1 MIKFSGTWETP
12 NQETIFIE
20 VGDVKCI
27 PFVLLSKC
35 RGEECFSLYRKVAPL
50 REDRLRFSAHCPM
63 CVFAPLTFSFHLRRP
78 LHSPFL
84 VHESFVIAA
93 SSASPTQSC
102 HKKISLYSYIEGVP
116 EVFANFVR
124 LYIHKSKDL
133 ALVPN
138 WRSHS
143 EVFDRLFK
151 RLILNFF

>member
-1 MIKFSGTWETP
+1 
-12 NQETIFIE
+12 
-20 VGDVKCI
+20 
-27 PFVLLSKC
+27 VLLTLSKSGAFE
-35 RGEECFSLYRKVAPL
+35 RGQVAFFGPL
-50 REDRLRFSAHCPM
+50 SNERIR
-63 CVFAPLTFSFHLRRP
+63 TFNIL
-78 LHSPFL
+78 LSPPAATAFTL
-84 VHESFVIAA
+84 SRDSFVIAA

-151 RLILNFF
+151 RLILTIF